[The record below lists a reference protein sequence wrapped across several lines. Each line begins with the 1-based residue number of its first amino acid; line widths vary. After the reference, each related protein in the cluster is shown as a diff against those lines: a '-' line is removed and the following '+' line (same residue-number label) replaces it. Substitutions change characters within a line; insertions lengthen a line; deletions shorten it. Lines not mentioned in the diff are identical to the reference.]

1 MKGPGRRAGILPAET
16 LSPFHGALAGQTS
29 YTLLLN
35 FSNNY
40 LNIFV
45 SSLGGHSW
53 TWSDMNCGY
62 KRGIFFFFKAEI

>member
-45 SSLGGHSW
+45 LKGQSS
-53 TWSDMNCGY
+53 
-62 KRGIFFFFKAEI
+62 